1 MNNKKITTNTK
12 QKKQPQDNKKLQQQ
26 MKNEQAKNDIAN
38 DATVKRPNKKYRPLH
53 TKLKNT

>member
-1 MNNKKITTNTK
+1 MTNTK

-26 MKNEQAKNDIAN
+26 MKNEQANNKIAN
-38 DATVKRPNKKYRPLH
+38 YATVKRPNKKYRPLH